1 MPKIIKELPRG
12 QSRSRSP
19 REPAESIHYNSRPS
33 KFHSHLERL
42 DRRQDEEKRA
52 MYRRESELQKSFDDR
67 EISTVKKTFEEML
80 EDALKKEGGGVAASL
95 DPVQEEPHSRHKSI
109 FLKKNSSKR
118 RFLKRKGVKEK
129 RKMGKP
135 KGKVKTK
142 ARGRKNKEGKIM
154 TDSMLEFE
162 QIEQINLQKSLE
174 NIVPGKHNQ
183 NLTTK
188 EDRMISHWIWT
199 EKTLGSRRKAI

>member
-1 MPKIIKELPRG
+1 
-12 QSRSRSP
+12 
-19 REPAESIHYNSRPS
+19 
-33 KFHSHLERL
+33 
-42 DRRQDEEKRA
+42 

-80 EDALKKEGGGVAASL
+80 EDALKKEGGGVAVSL
-95 DPVQEEPHSRHKSI
+95 DTVQEEPQSRHKSI

-118 RFLKRKGVKEK
+118 RFLKRKGAKEK
-129 RKMGKP
+129 RKIGKP
-135 KGKVKTK
+135 KGIGKVRVKTK

-174 NIVPGKHNQ
+174 NIVPGKSNQ

-188 EDRMISHWIWT
+188 EDQTMFHSIWT
-199 EKTLGSRRKAI
+199 GKTPGLRRKAISKI